1 MEFFD
6 SDKNQIKTFCGFV
19 EFNLFPFPFLMTLM
33 MMVVVMMRMMTLL
46 IMIMRMMT
54 LLIMMMRTMQVKG
67 IHIPCVLFTHLS
79 C

>member
-46 IMIMRMMT
+46 IMMMRM
-54 LLIMMMRTMQVKG
+54 MQVKG